1 MARNT
6 LRPDMTISSSTFVGR
21 LKFAAVR
28 ALLFAT
34 AMLPGCVSSNFSN
47 RIMFPAA
54 STMAIAMLQLFFM
67 ASASAAAIIFFAAS
81 RVMYLV
87 VPSIMVEMVQPL
99 VLASQ
104 SPRRKE
110 LLEVLG
116 LPFSIVLPDVDESPR
131 EGESPETYVVRVARD
146 KALNVAS
153 RVRESVVLSAD
164 TVVTIDGEILGKP
177 RDAADAMGML
187 QKLSGRE
194 HTVLTAV
201 CVIDQLK
208 GHKREGI
215 ERTTV
220 WFRQMTDREIDD
232 YIQRENVLDKAGAY
246 AIQGF
251 ASVFIPKISGSY
263 SNVMGLPLTLV
274 YELLSAG

>member
-1 MARNT
+1 
-6 LRPDMTISSSTFVGR
+6 
-21 LKFAAVR
+21 
-28 ALLFAT
+28 
-34 AMLPGCVSSNFSN
+34 
-47 RIMFPAA
+47 
-54 STMAIAMLQLFFM
+54 
-67 ASASAAAIIFFAAS
+67 
-81 RVMYLV
+81 
-87 VPSIMVEMVQPL
+87 MVEMVPPL

-116 LPFSIVLPDVDESPR
+116 LPFSIVLPEVDESPR

-153 RVRESVVLSAD
+153 RVKVSVVLSAD

-177 RDAADAMGML
+177 RDAADAMAML
-187 QKLSGRE
+187 QKLSGRQ

-208 GHKREGI
+208 GRTREGL
-215 ERTTV
+215 ERTRV
-220 WFRQMTDREIDD
+220 WFRQMSDREIED
-232 YIQRENVLDKAGAY
+232 YIQRENLLDKAGAY

-274 YELLSAG
+274 YELLSAA